1 MGKIIQID
9 KSSLN
14 RYSEITREEKENYL
28 FEYEYK
34 KIEKIFEELLNS
46 KNNKDSNINNIIS
59 IIGDRGAGKSS
70 FMKSFL
76 KKVEEEKNVEILST
90 IDPSK
95 FIKGTE
101 ALELVVGYIFK
112 DFKNKLNDKTFEN
125 EDNEKR
131 GLLSKFSEIHK
142 GIKYIKGK
150 NEDSGNSLDELLE
163 ISEAINLDEN
173 IKKLIEKYLKFIKK
187 EKLVISID
195 DLDLNTQHV
204 YQTIEYLRKYL
215 MGEQVIILLAVKYEQ
230 LEGAIKESF
239 YKEYSGIKNFYP
251 NGFLENEIDD
261 RAYKYLLKF
270 LPYDRRVNLSSPFED
285 KLRNA
290 ILEEDNDKLKI
301 KIKDEVTEK
310 VKINRIK
317 KINRVLDEK
326 KEIIVEKEKEF
337 SIERYIN
344 LKIEKLCPLNSKR
357 HELIPNN
364 LRELIFFVLNISKIS
379 ETEDEKKLEE
389 FKRFFFEYWI
399 SEKLNYEEKSILKQ
413 MDKEQVLSDKNR
425 VIYTYLENLIHN
437 GQKKESDILDIIRIG
452 DVRSLMNILKRKKQH
467 LDLIF
472 ALEVLYN
479 YIFKTEISENDRGFF
494 VREIDTLEDSYKYDV
509 NIYSYSLLNKVLEDD
524 KENEKNET
532 LKKLL
537 EPLKKIVNLDE
548 YLYKNRKIN
557 SLTKEKENIYE
568 KVKLSNVLTDENL
581 IIDDLL
587 KKEERIKSEKTLV
600 EKLKKLKKIT
610 VEDNDKL
617 EEKIDNLSELLKEM
631 YKLRNSSEK
640 REEGLNEA
648 FKTYKEEIIKKI
660 IEDKNYKNKD
670 LINNILFTLKIEREN
685 RKYQNPLE
693 YFLKGAFFEDLDK
706 KEMKENDKDI
716 FLGVIGEFYKRDIL
730 KEQLGI
736 EGDLKDLDKV
746 KDIKK
751 LINMEKIIDRLDEK
765 GSFVELLQLNDLT
778 VNEGFTK
785 DESDIIE
792 RFIKRNIEW
801 YKGLKNE

>member
-1 MGKIIQID
+1 MGKIIEID

-14 RYSEITREEKENYL
+14 RYSEIILEKEGNYL
-28 FEYEYK
+28 FKYEYE
-34 KIEKIFEELLNS
+34 KIGKIFKELLNNKS
-46 KNNKDSNINNIIS
+46 NKDNNINNIIS

-70 FMKSFL
+70 FLKSFL
-76 KKVEEEKNVEILST
+76 KKVEKEEKNVEILST

-101 ALELVVGYIFK
+101 ALELVIGYIFK
-112 DFKNKLNDKTFEN
+112 EFKNKLNDRNFEN

-131 GLLSKFSEIHK
+131 DLLSKFSEIHK

-173 IKKLIEKYLKFIKK
+173 IKKLIKKYLKFIKK

-239 YKEYSGIKNFYP
+239 YKEYSGIKTFYP

-270 LPYDRRVNLSSPFED
+270 LPYDRRVYLSSPFED

-290 ILEEDNDKLKI
+290 ILEECENKLII
-301 KIKDEVTEK
+301 KIEDETKDETK
-310 VKINRIK
+310 
-317 KINRVLDEK
+317 DET
-326 KEIIVEKEKEF
+326 
-337 SIERYIN
+337 IEGYIN
-344 LKIEKLCPLNSKR
+344 EKFQKICPKNSER

-364 LRELIFFVLNISKIS
+364 LRELIFFVLSISKIS
-379 ETEDEKKLEE
+379 EIEDKKLEE

-413 MDKEQVLSDKNR
+413 MDKEQALSDKNR
-425 VIYTYLENLIHN
+425 VIYTYLENLIYN
-437 GQKKESDILDIIRIG
+437 GQKKESEILDIIRIG
-452 DVRSLMNILKRKKQH
+452 DVRSLMSILKRKKQH

-479 YIFKTEISENDRGFF
+479 YIFKTEISESDKGFF

-524 KENEKNET
+524 KENKN

-537 EPLKKIVNLDE
+537 EPFKKIVNLKE

-568 KVKLSNVLTDENL
+568 RVKLSNVLTDENS

-587 KKEERIKSEKTLV
+587 KKEDRIKTKKTLV
-600 EKLKKLKKIT
+600 EKLKELKKIP

-617 EEKIDNLSELLKEM
+617 EQKIDNLPDLLKKM
-631 YKLRNSSEK
+631 YELRNGSEEK
-640 REEGLNEA
+640 EGLNED
-648 FKTYKEEIIKKI
+648 FKKYKEDIIKKI
-660 IEDKNYKNKD
+660 IDKKNYKNKD
-670 LINNILFTLKIEREN
+670 LINNILFTLKTEREN

-693 YFLKGAFFEDLDK
+693 YFLKGAFSEELEK
-706 KEMKENDKDI
+706 KVMEKNDKDI

-730 KEQLGI
+730 KEQPGI
-736 EGDLKDLDKV
+736 LESDLKKLDEV
-746 KDIKK
+746 KDAKK
-751 LINMEKIIDRLDEK
+751 LINIEKIIDRLDEK

-792 RFIKRNIEW
+792 RFVKKNSNW
-801 YKGLKNE
+801 YKKAIKAEIKK

>member
-1 MGKIIQID
+1 MGKIIEIE
-9 KSSLN
+9 KLN
-14 RYSEITREEKENYL
+14 LGRYSEVILKEEENYL
-28 FEYEYK
+28 FKDEYK
-34 KIEKIFEELLNS
+34 KIEKIFQELLES
-46 KNNKDSNINNIIS
+46 KNNKDTNINNIIS

-76 KKVEEEKNVEILST
+76 KKVEKEKNVEILST

-101 ALELVVGYIFK
+101 TLELIVGYIFK
-112 DFKNKLNDKTFEN
+112 EFKNKLNDRNFEN

-131 GLLSKFSEIHK
+131 DLLSKFSEIHK

-239 YKEYSGIKNFYP
+239 YKEYSGIKTFYP

-270 LPYDRRVNLSSPFED
+270 LPYDRRVYLSSPFED

-290 ILEEDNDKLKI
+290 ILEERENKLII
-301 KIKDEVTEK
+301 KIEDETKEEI
-310 VKINRIK
+310 KINKIK
-317 KINRVLDEK
+317 KIKKILDEK
-326 KEIIVEKEKEF
+326 KEITVEKEKEF

-344 LKIEKLCPLNSKR
+344 LKIKKICPENSKR

-364 LRELIFFVLNISKIS
+364 LRELIFFVLSISKIS

-413 MDKEQVLSDKNR
+413 MDKEQALSDKNR
-425 VIYTYLENLIHN
+425 VIYTYLENLIYN
-437 GQKKESDILDIIRIG
+437 GQKKESEILDIIRIG
-452 DVRSLMNILKRKKQH
+452 DVRSLMSILKRKKQH

-479 YIFKTEISENDRGFF
+479 YIFKTEISESDKGFF
-494 VREIDTLEDSYKYDV
+494 VREIDTLEDSYRYDV

-524 KENEKNET
+524 KENET

-537 EPLKKIVNLDE
+537 EPFKTIVDDNG

-568 KVKLSNVLTDENL
+568 RVKLSNVLIDENL

-587 KKEERIKSEKTLV
+587 KKEERIKTKKTLV
-600 EKLKKLKKIT
+600 EKLKELKKIT

-617 EEKIDNLSELLKEM
+617 EEKIDDLFDLLKNM
-631 YKLRNSSEK
+631 YELRKGSEN
-640 REEGLNEA
+640 EEGLNED
-648 FKTYKEEIIKKI
+648 FKKYKEDIIKKI
-660 IEDKNYKNKD
+660 IDNKNYKNKD
-670 LINNILFTLKIEREN
+670 LINNILFTLKTEREN

-693 YFLKGAFFEDLDK
+693 YFLKGAFSEELDEK
-706 KEMKENDKDI
+706 VMKENDKDI

-736 EGDLKDLDKV
+736 EGDLKNLDGV
-746 KDIKK
+746 KDTKQ

-792 RFIKRNIEW
+792 RFIKKNIEW
-801 YKGLKNE
+801 YKEAIKAESE